1 MNTIEIKKSI
11 EKLKDET
18 DDEMGRAFNRGLEVA
33 IKIIEIYENV
43 YWEGLELQF
52 KEDGHGQK

>member
-18 DDEMGRAFNRGLEVA
+18 DDEMGREFNRGLEVA

-43 YWEGLELQF
+43 YWEGLELQL